1 MSSNAWTILLVAIP
15 TLGILLAAW
24 LLSRWE
30 PLNGATFIVRDNDV
44 KAIEMRTQ

>member
-1 MSSNAWTILLVAIP
+1 MSNARTILLVAIP

-30 PLNGATFIVRDNDV
+30 PLNGATFIGRDNDV